1 MSEKLTHPVIRAW
14 VAQLYRPEIIQ
25 FLEQNSDKYI
35 DVTLFA
41 AQGKAVKGIRLTVH
55 VENPLKK
62 KSDLDITLPTDV

>member
-1 MSEKLTHPVIRAW
+1 VIRAW
-14 VAQLYRPEIIQ
+14 VAQLYRPEIIE

-55 VENPLKK
+55 VEIP
-62 KSDLDITLPTDV
+62 